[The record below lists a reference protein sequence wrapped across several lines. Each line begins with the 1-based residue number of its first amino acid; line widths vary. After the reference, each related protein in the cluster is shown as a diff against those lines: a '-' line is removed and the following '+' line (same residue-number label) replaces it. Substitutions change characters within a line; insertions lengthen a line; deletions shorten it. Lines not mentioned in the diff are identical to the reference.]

1 MYQVRLCAFLTIG
14 LVFLLVNC
22 ADQNDFHDVKE
33 EVRFLFGMRVDTTGV
48 DEDFVAVTAD
58 ETVIATAR
66 SELQLPA
73 SERILHIHGT
83 IGLGGGGHNLQWDWH
98 FLPGQWNLVEE
109 SIEICDGVPSAVQ
122 ASIGTWRDTVASFCP
137 FTSYVKAE
145 LR

>member
-1 MYQVRLCAFLTIG
+1 MYEAKLCVVLAIG
-14 LVFLLVNC
+14 LSVFLANC
-22 ADQNDFHDVKE
+22 ADQNEVCDVKE
-33 EVRFLFGMRVDTTGV
+33 EVQFLFGMRVDTTGV
-48 DEDFVAVTAD
+48 EDFVAVTTD
-58 ETVIATAR
+58 QTVIAAAR
-66 SELQLPA
+66 SQLLLPA

-109 SIEICDGVPSAVQ
+109 SVEICDGVPSAVQ